1 VRERGGNLYRKTV
14 LDNGLRIISETM
26 PQTHSASICVFV
38 GVGSRYETNASAGI
52 SHFVEHVLFRGTQK
66 RPTSRDISEAIEGVG
81 GVLNGGT
88 DRESTVYWCKV
99 ASPHFEMALDVLSDM
114 LLNSNLEADDI
125 EKERQVIIEEIN
137 MSYDSPSSKV
147 GLIIEKLL
155 WPADPLGRD
164 IAGTKKSVSS
174 ISKTDLAEYIHKHY
188 IPSTTVI
195 SVAGSVEHGDAV
207 DAVKKCFKGWKRTGK
222 RPGHRAYRE
231 HAASRVEIETRDIE
245 QTHMCL
251 ALPGLSLFDPQ
262 RFTLDMINVILGDG
276 MSSRL
281 FSEVRDKLGLA
292 YSVQSYVDHLK
303 DTGSMI
309 VYAGV
314 DTSKAKKALEAI
326 IKELM
331 RFKNVTVS
339 PAELTKAKEMSKGQ
353 LALRLE
359 DSRHVAGW
367 LGGQEITSGRILTLE
382 DVNAVVDAVSAEDI
396 KKAAYQLIDRSRMRL
411 AVVGP
416 LQKHEPLAKLVEG

>member
-1 VRERGGNLYRKTV
+1 
-14 LDNGLRIISETM
+14 M
-26 PQTHSASICVFV
+26 
-38 GVGSRYETNASAGI
+38 
-52 SHFVEHVLFRGTQK
+52 
-66 RPTSRDISEAIEGVG
+66 
-81 GVLNGGT
+81 
-88 DRESTVYWCKV
+88 
-99 ASPHFEMALDVLSDM
+99 M
-114 LLNSNLEADDI
+114 LNSRLEPDDI

-137 MSYDSPSSKV
+137 MSYDAPSSKV

-174 ISKTDLAEYIHKHY
+174 ISRADLVEYIKKRY
-188 IPSTTVI
+188 NPSTTVV
-195 SVAGSVEHGDAV
+195 SVAGNIEHEEVVSAG
-207 DAVKKCFKGWKRTGK
+207 KNCFGAWTEAGRC
-222 RPGHRAYRE
+222 PPFRAFRSRE
-231 HAASRVEIETRDIE
+231 AERVEIETRDIE
-245 QTHMCL
+245 QTHMCV
-251 ALPGLSLFDPQ
+251 ALPGLSLFDSR
-262 RFTLDMINVILGDG
+262 RFTLDMMNVILGEG

-303 DTGSMI
+303 DTGSFI

-314 DTSKAKKALEAI
+314 DTSKARKALDAV
-326 IKELM
+326 IKELL
-331 RFKNVTVS
+331 RFKKETVS

-367 LGGQEITSGRILTLE
+367 LGGQEILSEKILTLE
-382 DVNAVVDAVSAEDI
+382 DVNAIVDGVTAADI
-396 KKAAYQLIDRSRMRL
+396 KTLARELIDPLKMRL

-416 LQKHEPLAKLVEG
+416 DQESAPLKKLVGA

>member
-1 VRERGGNLYRKTV
+1 MYQKTI
-14 LDNGLRIISETM
+14 LDNGLRVISENM
-26 PQTHSASICVFV
+26 PQTHSASICIFV
-38 GVGSRYETNASAGI
+38 GVGSRYETNARAGI

-81 GVLNGGT
+81 GILNGGT

-99 ASPHFEMALDVLSDM
+99 ARPHFEMALDVLSDM
-114 LLNSNLEADDI
+114 MLNSKLDPEDI

-137 MSYDSPSSKV
+137 MSYDAPSSKV

-155 WPADPLGRD
+155 WPLDPLGRD
-164 IAGTKKSVSS
+164 IAGTKKSVSA
-174 ISKTDLAEYIHKHY
+174 TQREDLVGYIQKQY
-188 IPSTTVI
+188 IPSATVV
-195 SVAGSVEHGDAV
+195 SVAGSVEHKEVVA
-207 DAVKKCFKGWKRTGK
+207 AVKNCLGGWTGPGQ
-222 RPGHRAYRE
+222 RPGHRAFRKHE
-231 HAASRVEIETRDIE
+231 AARVEIETRDIE

-262 RFTLDMINVILGDG
+262 RFTLDMMNVILGEG

-303 DTGSMI
+303 DTGSFI

-314 DTSKAKKALEAI
+314 DTSKAKLALEAI

-331 RFKNVTVS
+331 RFKKETIS

-367 LGGQEITSGRILTLE
+367 LGGQEILSGRILTID
-382 DVNAVVDAVSAEDI
+382 DVNSIVDGVRADDI
-396 KKAAYQLIDRSRMRL
+396 KNLAHKLIDRSKMRL

-416 LQKHEPLAKLVEG
+416 LQKREPLRKLVEG

>member
-1 VRERGGNLYRKTV
+1 LYQKMV
-14 LDNGLRIISETM
+14 LDNGLRVISETM
-26 PQTHSASICVFV
+26 PQTHSASICIFV
-38 GVGSRYETNASAGI
+38 GVGSRYESNARAGI
-52 SHFVEHVLFRGTQK
+52 SHFVEHMLFRGTEI

-81 GVLNGGT
+81 GILNGGT

-99 ASPHFEMALDVLSDM
+99 ARPHFEMALDVLSDM
-114 LLNSNLEADDI
+114 LLNSKLDSEDI

-137 MSYDSPSSKV
+137 MCYDSPSSKV

-164 IAGTKKSVSS
+164 IAGTKKSVLA
-174 ISKTDLAEYIHKHY
+174 TRREDLVGHIQKQY
-188 IPSTTVI
+188 IPSATVV
-195 SVAGSVEHGDAV
+195 SVAGSVEHEEAV
-207 DAVKKCFKGWKRTGK
+207 AAVKKCLGEWTGTRQ
-222 RPGHRAYRE
+222 RPGHRGFRQHE
-231 HAASRVEIETRDIE
+231 AARVEIETRDIE

-262 RFTLDMINVILGDG
+262 RFTLDMINVILGEG

-303 DTGSMI
+303 DAGSLI

-314 DTSKAKKALEAI
+314 DTSKAKLALEAV

-331 RFKNVTVS
+331 RFKKETIS
-339 PAELTKAKEMSKGQ
+339 SIELTKAREMAKGQ

-359 DSRHVAGW
+359 DSRHVASW
-367 LGGQEITSGRILTLE
+367 LGGQEILTGRILTLD
-382 DVNAVVDAVSAEDI
+382 DVNSLVDAVTAANI
-396 KKAAYQLIDRSRMRL
+396 KKLAGGLIDRSKMRL

-416 LQKHEPLAKLVEG
+416 SQKSKPLRKLVEG

>member
-1 VRERGGNLYRKTV
+1 MYQKTV
-14 LDNGLRIISETM
+14 LDNGLRVISETM
-26 PQTHSASICVFV
+26 PQTHSASICIFV
-38 GVGSRYETNASAGI
+38 GVGSRYETNTRAGI
-52 SHFVEHVLFRGTQK
+52 SHFVEHMLFRGTEK
-66 RPTSRDISEAIEGVG
+66 RPTSHDISEAIEGVG
-81 GVLNGGT
+81 GILNGGT

-99 ASPHFEMALDVLSDM
+99 ARPHFEMALDVLSDM
-114 LLNSNLEADDI
+114 LLNSKLDSEDI

-137 MSYDSPSSKV
+137 MCYDSPSSKV

-164 IAGTKKSVSS
+164 IAGTKRSVSA
-174 ISKTDLAEYIHKHY
+174 TRREDLVGYIQKQY
-188 IPSTTVI
+188 IPSATVV
-195 SVAGSVEHGDAV
+195 SVAGSVEHEEAV
-207 DAVKKCFKGWKRTGK
+207 ATVKKCLGEWTGAGQ
-222 RPGHRAYRE
+222 RPGHRAFHQHE
-231 HAASRVEIETRDIE
+231 AARVEIETRDIE

-262 RFTLDMINVILGDG
+262 RFTLDMINVILGEG

-303 DTGSMI
+303 DAGSLI

-314 DTSKAKKALEAI
+314 DTSKAKLALEAV

-331 RFKNVTVS
+331 RFKKEIIS
-339 PAELTKAKEMSKGQ
+339 PSELTKAKEMSKGQ
-353 LALRLE
+353 LTLRFE

-367 LGGQEITSGRILTLE
+367 LGGQEILTGRILTLE
-382 DVNAVVDAVSAEDI
+382 DVNSLVNAVTAADI
-396 KKAAYQLIDRSRMRL
+396 KKLAGGLIDRSKMRL

-416 LQKHEPLAKLVEG
+416 AQKSEPLRKLVEG

>member
-1 VRERGGNLYRKTV
+1 MYQKTV
-14 LDNGLRIISETM
+14 LTNGLRVISETM
-26 PQTHSASICVFV
+26 PQTHSASICIFV
-38 GVGSRYETNASAGI
+38 GVGSRYETNARAGI
-52 SHFVEHVLFRGTQK
+52 SHFVEHVLFRGTEK
-66 RPTSRDISEAIEGVG
+66 RPTSRDISEAVEGVG

-99 ASPHFEMALDVLSDM
+99 ARPHFEMALDVLSDM
-114 LLNSNLEADDI
+114 LLNSKLDAEDI

-137 MSYDSPSSKV
+137 MCYDSPSSKV
-147 GLIIEKLL
+147 GIIIEKLL
-155 WPADPLGRD
+155 WPKDSLGRD
-164 IAGTKKSVSS
+164 IAGTKKSVSATS
-174 ISKTDLAEYIHKHY
+174 RQDLLDYIQEQY
-188 IPSTTVI
+188 IPSSTVV
-195 SVAGSVEHGDAV
+195 SVAGSVEHNEVVA
-207 DAVKKCFKGWKRTGK
+207 AVKKCLGRWTGSGQ
-222 RPGHRAYRE
+222 RPGHRSFRE
-231 HAASRVEIETRDIE
+231 HEADRVGIETRDIE

-262 RFTLDMINVILGDG
+262 RFTLDMMNVILGEG

-281 FSEVRDKLGLA
+281 FCEVRDKLGLA

-303 DTGSMI
+303 DAGSLI

-314 DTSKAKKALEAI
+314 DTSKARLALEAI
-326 IKELM
+326 IKELI
-331 RFKNVTVS
+331 RFKKETIS

-367 LGGQEITSGRILTLE
+367 LGGQETLTGRILTLD
-382 DVNAVVDAVSAEDI
+382 DVNAIVDGVKAEDI
-396 KKAAYQLIDRSRMRL
+396 KHLAHNLIDRSKMRL

-416 LQKHEPLAKLVEG
+416 LQKSEPLRKLVEAD

>member
-1 VRERGGNLYRKTV
+1 
-14 LDNGLRIISETM
+14 
-26 PQTHSASICVFV
+26 
-38 GVGSRYETNASAGI
+38 
-52 SHFVEHVLFRGTQK
+52 
-66 RPTSRDISEAIEGVG
+66 
-81 GVLNGGT
+81 
-88 DRESTVYWCKV
+88 
-99 ASPHFEMALDVLSDM
+99 M
-114 LLNSNLEADDI
+114 LLNSKLDAGDI

-164 IAGTKKSVSS
+164 IAGTKKSVSA
-174 ISKTDLAEYIHKHY
+174 TQREDLLGYIRKQY
-188 IPSTTVI
+188 IPSATVV
-195 SVAGSVEHGDAV
+195 SVAGSVEHREVVA
-207 DAVKKCFKGWKRTGK
+207 AVKKCLGGWTGPGQ
-222 RPGHRAYRE
+222 RPGHRAFRE
-231 HAASRVEIETRDIE
+231 HEAARVEIETRDIE

-262 RFTLDMINVILGDG
+262 RFTLDMMNVILGEG

-303 DTGSMI
+303 DTGSFI

-314 DTSKAKKALEAI
+314 DTSKAKLALEAI

-331 RFKNVTVS
+331 RFKKEPIS

-359 DSRHVAGW
+359 DSRQVAGW
-367 LGGQEITSGRILTLE
+367 LGGQEIVSGRILTL
-382 DVNAVVDAVSAEDI
+382 DDVDAIVDGIKAEDI
-396 KKAAYQLIDRSRMRL
+396 KKLAGVIIDRSKMRL

-416 LQKHEPLAKLVEG
+416 LQKSEPLKKLVEA

>member
-1 VRERGGNLYRKTV
+1 MYQKTV
-14 LDNGLRIISETM
+14 LDNGLRVISETM
-26 PQTHSASICVFV
+26 PQTHSASICIFV
-38 GVGSRYETNASAGI
+38 GVGSRYETNARAGI

-99 ASPHFEMALDVLSDM
+99 ARPHFEMALDVLSDM
-114 LLNSNLEADDI
+114 LLNSRFEAEDI

-164 IAGTKKSVSS
+164 IAGTKQSVSC
-174 ISKTDLAEYIHKHY
+174 IRRTDLLEYIRKQY
-188 IPSTTVI
+188 IPAKTVVSI
-195 SVAGSVEHGDAV
+195 AGNVEYKEAVA
-207 DAVKKCFKGWKRTGK
+207 AVKKCLGGWTGPGQ
-222 RPGHRAYRE
+222 RPGHRGFRE
-231 HAASRVEIETRDIE
+231 HAAARVGIETRDIE
-245 QTHMCL
+245 QTHICL

-262 RFTLDMINVILGDG
+262 RFTLDMMNVILGEG

-292 YSVQSYVDHLK
+292 YSVQSYVDHLR
-303 DTGSMI
+303 DAGSLI

-314 DTSKAKKALEAI
+314 DTSKARLALLAI

-331 RFKNVTVS
+331 RFKREPIS

-367 LGGQEITSGRILTLE
+367 LGGQETLTGRILTLD
-382 DVNAVVDAVSAEDI
+382 DVNTLVDSVSAEDI
-396 KKAAYQLIDRSRMRL
+396 KNLAHQLIDRSKMRL

-416 LQKHEPLAKLVEG
+416 LQKSEPLNKLVEAG

>member
-1 VRERGGNLYRKTV
+1 
-14 LDNGLRIISETM
+14 M
-26 PQTHSASICVFV
+26 
-38 GVGSRYETNASAGI
+38 
-52 SHFVEHVLFRGTQK
+52 LFRGTEK
-66 RPTSRDISEAIEGVG
+66 RPTSHDISEAIEGVG
-81 GVLNGGT
+81 GSLNGGT

-99 ASPHFEMALDVLSDM
+99 ARPHFEMALDVLSDM
-114 LLNSNLEADDI
+114 LLNSKLDSEDI

-137 MSYDSPSSKV
+137 MCYDSPSSKV

-164 IAGTKKSVSS
+164 IAGTKKSVLA
-174 ISKTDLAEYIHKHY
+174 TRREDLVGYIQKQY
-188 IPSTTVI
+188 IPSATVV
-195 SVAGSVEHGDAV
+195 SVAGSVEHEEAV
-207 DAVKKCFKGWKRTGK
+207 AAVKKCLGGWTGA
-222 RPGHRAYRE
+222 GHRPE
-231 HAASRVEIETRDIE
+231 HRAFRQHEAARVEIETRDIE

-262 RFTLDMINVILGDG
+262 RFTLDMINVILGEG

-303 DTGSMI
+303 DAGSLI

-314 DTSKAKKALEAI
+314 DTSKAKLALEAV

-331 RFKNVTVS
+331 RFKKETIS
-339 PAELTKAKEMSKGQ
+339 STELTKAKEMSKGQ
-353 LALRLE
+353 LTLRLE

-367 LGGQEITSGRILTLE
+367 LGGQEILTGRILTLD
-382 DVNAVVDAVSAEDI
+382 DVNSLVDAVTATDI
-396 KKAAYQLIDRSRMRL
+396 KKLAGGLIGSSKMRL

-416 LQKHEPLAKLVEG
+416 IQKSEPLRKLVEG